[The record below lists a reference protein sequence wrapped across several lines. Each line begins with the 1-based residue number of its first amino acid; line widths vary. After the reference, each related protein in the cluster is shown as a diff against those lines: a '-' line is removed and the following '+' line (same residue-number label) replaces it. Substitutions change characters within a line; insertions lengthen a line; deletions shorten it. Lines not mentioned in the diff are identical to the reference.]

1 MGDTL
6 SLWCVLGV
14 TGALQVFLCLSLPL
28 PSPWVWLSGGQWISA
43 ILPKPLQVPSSF
55 PACRN
60 VLPASLSIDVS
71 QPEPWGGHH
80 GQHSPEMLRE
90 GPWEGMN
97 LSSGVPKATGHSKG
111 QNGAHEAAT
120 ALMGSEQLLDSED
133 G

>member
-1 MGDTL
+1 MDL
-6 SLWCVLGV
+6 SYPPQAPAG
-14 TGALQVFLCLSLPL
+14 
-28 PSPWVWLSGGQWISA
+28 
-43 ILPKPLQVPSSF
+43 PLQLSCLQECPSC
-55 PACRN
+55 P
-60 VLPASLSIDVS
+60 LSIDVP
-71 QPEPWGGHH
+71 QPEPWGDHH

-120 ALMGSEQLLDSED
+120 ALMGSEQQLLQPED

>member
-60 VLPASLSIDVS
+60 ILPALYPLMCHSLS
-71 QPEPWGGHH
+71 PE
-80 GQHSPEMLRE
+80 E
-90 GPWEGMN
+90 
-97 LSSGVPKATGHSKG
+97 VT
-111 QNGAHEAAT
+111 
-120 ALMGSEQLLDSED
+120 MGNTPQRC
-133 G
+133 